1 MLLDFNRL
9 RKEHNVDIKGVI
21 HVGGHIGDEIED
33 YQGIDNLI
41 IFEPQKH
48 CFDQLAAKAERV
60 GMRPTLVKSLW
71 LMSLHLM
78 RRLDILTLTIF

>member
-33 YQGIDNLI
+33 
-41 IFEPQKH
+41 
-48 CFDQLAAKAERV
+48 
-60 GMRPTLVKSLW
+60 
-71 LMSLHLM
+71 
-78 RRLDILTLTIF
+78 